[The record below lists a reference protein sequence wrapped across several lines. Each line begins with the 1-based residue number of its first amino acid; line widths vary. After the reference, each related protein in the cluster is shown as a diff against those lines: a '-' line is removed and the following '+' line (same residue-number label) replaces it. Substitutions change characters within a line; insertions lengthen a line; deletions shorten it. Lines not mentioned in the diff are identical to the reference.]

1 LLQALASASARGLR
15 TLLVSGEESPAQVR
29 MRAQRLAAA
38 DGVGILAETDLAVVV
53 ETIAAELPDVC
64 VIDSVQTLHAADVG
78 SGAGSVAQVREAADR
93 LLRLAKSRNVA
104 IVLVGHVTKDGTV
117 AGPRVLE
124 HLVDAVLQFEGDR
137 YRHLRVLRA
146 VKNRFGSTD
155 EIGIFEMT
163 GAGLVPVVDP
173 SSALAEDGAAGP
185 GSVLL
190 PAIEGSRPILLE
202 VQALVAPS
210 DLAMPRRQATGFDR
224 NRLSMIAAVLGRHAG
239 IALGSSDVFVNVAGG
254 VRVDEPAADLAV
266 ALAIVSSPRGSP
278 RRPSWASPT
287 SSRRPA
293 PRRRAPSWCAALIPW
308 VRRSGWHWPDRM
320 TAMSEPLVDVRTDPK
335 MLEALRRIAPGT
347 NMRQG
352 INDILRGDLGA
363 LIVIGEPAEL
373 SFLFSGGIRLDQSFS
388 PYLLYELAKMDGAII
403 LNAMATRIV
412 YANVQLMPD
421 PTIPSAETGT
431 RHRTAERVAKQTGAL
446 VISISQ
452 QRDVVTLYVSD
463 ARYQLEEISDVLAKT
478 NQAVTT
484 LETYR
489 TRFDQVSTRLTAL
502 EFQGAAM
509 LDDVLVAL
517 QRAEMTSRMRSEIER
532 NVVELGVE
540 GRLIKIQLDEMSEWV
555 PGDEVAMVRDYC
567 LDSLTGGPER
577 ALEQLHALPDSQL
590 LEVESLAE
598 VLGYPRTISPVDHAV
613 TPRGYRVLSK
623 VPRLPEGVVNH
634 VVAHFGTLEAF
645 VRASQGE
652 LEEVEGVGA
661 VRAREIREGLRRLQ
675 EQNLVDRYLN
685 L

>member
-1 LLQALASASARGLR
+1 
-15 TLLVSGEESPAQVR
+15 
-29 MRAQRLAAA
+29 
-38 DGVGILAETDLAVVV
+38 
-53 ETIAAELPDVC
+53 
-64 VIDSVQTLHAADVG
+64 
-78 SGAGSVAQVREAADR
+78 
-93 LLRLAKSRNVA
+93 
-104 IVLVGHVTKDGTV
+104 
-117 AGPRVLE
+117 
-124 HLVDAVLQFEGDR
+124 
-137 YRHLRVLRA
+137 
-146 VKNRFGSTD
+146 
-155 EIGIFEMT
+155 
-163 GAGLVPVVDP
+163 
-173 SSALAEDGAAGP
+173 
-185 GSVLL
+185 
-190 PAIEGSRPILLE
+190 
-202 VQALVAPS
+202 
-210 DLAMPRRQATGFDR
+210 
-224 NRLSMIAAVLGRHAG
+224 
-239 IALGSSDVFVNVAGG
+239 
-254 VRVDEPAADLAV
+254 
-266 ALAIVSSPRGSP
+266 
-278 RRPSWASPT
+278 
-287 SSRRPA
+287 
-293 PRRRAPSWCAALIPW
+293 
-308 VRRSGWHWPDRM
+308 
-320 TAMSEPLVDVRTDPK
+320 MSEPLIDVRTDPK

-489 TRFDQVSTRLTAL
+489 ARFDQVSTRLTAL

-567 LDSLTGGPER
+567 LDEVAGGYQSALEHLHAPGRLAAPRDRVAGGAPGLPAHRLAGRPPRHAARIPGAGEGPAPAGGRDRPRRR
-577 ALEQLHALPDSQL
+577 ALRHPGDVRQGVTGRARGGRGRRRRARARDSRGPAPASGA
-590 LEVESLAE
+590 ES
-598 VLGYPRTISPVDHAV
+598 GRS
-613 TPRGYRVLSK
+613 
-623 VPRLPEGVVNH
+623 LPE
-634 VVAHFGTLEAF
+634 F
-645 VRASQGE
+645 VSYSTAYSPF
-652 LEEVEGVGA
+652 
-661 VRAREIREGLRRLQ
+661 
-675 EQNLVDRYLN
+675 
-685 L
+685 